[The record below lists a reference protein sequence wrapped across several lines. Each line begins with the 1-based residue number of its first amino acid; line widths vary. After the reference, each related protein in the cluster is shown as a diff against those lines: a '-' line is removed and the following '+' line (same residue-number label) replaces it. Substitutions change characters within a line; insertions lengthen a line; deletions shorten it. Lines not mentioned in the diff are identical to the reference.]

1 MSTIINAPI
10 MPLSERLT
18 TTSDVQEFAVE
29 LQNQIFY
36 KPVLFFRLM
45 LTEPSLRD
53 GKIVLNPED
62 GDPLE
67 VTFAT
72 VDLVIIKKDGKVRFN
87 VVKSAVTKKN
97 ELIQETMNLVCGEA
111 DIGEMIVNIV
121 NILNTLLP
129 AGPADDDFEETE

>member
-1 MSTIINAPI
+1 

>member
-1 MSTIINAPI
+1 

-18 TTSDVQEFAVE
+18 TKADVHEFAMEV
-29 LQNQIFY
+29 QNQIFY

-45 LTEPSLRD
+45 LTEPSLVD
-53 GKIVLNPED
+53 GKPVINPDD

-87 VVKSAVTKKN
+87 VVKSAVTKTN

-129 AGPADDDFEETE
+129 AGPQDGDFEETE

>member
-10 MPLSERLT
+10 MPLSQRLT
-18 TTSDVQEFAVE
+18 TSADVQEFAME

-36 KPVLFFRLM
+36 KSVLFFRVM
-45 LTEPSLRD
+45 LTEPSLHD

-97 ELIQETMNLVCGEA
+97 ELIQETLNLICGES
-111 DIGEMIVNIV
+111 DIKEMIVNIV

-129 AGPADDDFEETE
+129 AGPQDDDFEETE